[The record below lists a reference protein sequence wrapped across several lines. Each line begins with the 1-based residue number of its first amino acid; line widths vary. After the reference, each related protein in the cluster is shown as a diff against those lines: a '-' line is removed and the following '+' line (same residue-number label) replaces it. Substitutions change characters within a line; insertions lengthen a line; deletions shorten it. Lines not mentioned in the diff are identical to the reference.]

1 MAFSSLINNNG
12 VANLAGVKKVVT
24 GTFTQAS
31 GDTGGDVVTGLRR
44 VEFFSAQPTGTA
56 VIANQIVVNETF
68 PAETGNITIVTNAGN
83 TGNWLAYGE

>member
-1 MAFSSLINNNG
+1 MAFSSSANSNG
-12 VANLAGVKKVVT
+12 VANIAGIKKVVT

-31 GDTGGDVVTGLRR
+31 GDTGGDVKTGLRR

-68 PAETGNITIVTNAGN
+68 PTDTGDITIVTNAGN
-83 TGNWLAYGE
+83 SGNWIAYGE